1 VPYAKEQQAN
11 LKAEAIDVP
20 SLSGTPEQLAASLR
34 RAPGDALAF
43 TLTTSEPREE
53 VTLRPFHEL
62 DYQRY
67 TVYWKTTPA
76 TQTTAGE

>member
-1 VPYAKEQQAN
+1 MG
-11 LKAEAIDVP
+11 AIEVP
-20 SLSGTPEQLAASLR
+20 SLSGTPRQLAASLR
-34 RAPGDALAF
+34 RVPGD
-43 TLTTSEPREE
+43 TLTFKLTTNEPRKE

-76 TQTTAGE
+76 KEKAAGE